1 MSCGLRD
8 WLGTLNAS
16 WAIRGGAQS
25 KRARAAKLKFP
36 KGLVRMCGMERS
48 GPIGAEKL
56 DLARL
61 PGVVAMCALRRQRE
75 LGLAR
80 THWAGA
86 PGCRCCGFAP
96 KPRTTVRRRESD
108 SHP

>member
-8 WLGTLNAS
+8 WPGTLNAS

-25 KRARAAKLKFP
+25 KKARAAMLKFP
-36 KGLVRMCGMERS
+36 IGLVRMRAMECS
-48 GPIGAEKL
+48 GLIGAKKMG
-56 DLARL
+56 LARL
-61 PGVVAMCALRRQRE
+61 PGAVAMCALRRQRE
-75 LGLAR
+75 LALAQKY
-80 THWAGA
+80 WAGA
-86 PGCRCCGFAP
+86 PSCRCCGLAP